1 MPGRMG
7 AFRVGLGEATGAV
20 ADLGVLVPLAASLIL
35 VNGLDPGAVLLCAG
49 LLVVWSG
56 LVFRIPFPVQPLKA
70 LAAVAVA
77 SRLSPDV
84 IHAAGLE
91 IAAFLLILSI
101 GRLADVL
108 ARLFTK
114 PVVRALQFG
123 VGVLLAMAAVGLV
136 IDPPEVFRGT
146 PPSPWP
152 AVLAGA
158 AFVAVAWTARR
169 GRYGWALLLLG
180 AGVASALAVAG
191 PGVGGPSWRLPEI
204 RVPGAAAFGAAF
216 FLLVVPQLP
225 LTFGNA
231 VVAVTDLAHHHF
243 GSAAGRVTP
252 TGVCLSCAAG
262 NAMSGLLGGMP
273 MCHGAGGLTAHVR
286 LGARR
291 AGMNILLGSVL
302 VGLGLF
308 FGSQVTAILGL
319 LPVWALAAFL
329 AYAGARHAL
338 LVADLRGS
346 SLILAVGA
354 GAAGAAVGN
363 LAVTAGAALVAVHGA
378 RWWSRRPTVIGSV
391 QARGAG
397 PVAPGSYSSSS
408 NSPSKRMITSPASH
422 MGRENPES
430 SAVNCHRVA
439 PNRPTGV
446 STFASPMSSYRWRT
460 GTGRHVTGSR

>member
-1 MPGRMG
+1 MPGRAG

-70 LAAVAVA
+70 LTAVAVA

-84 IHAAGLE
+84 IHAAALE
-91 IAAFLLILSI
+91 IAAFLLLLSI
-101 GRLADVL
+101 GRLADVV

-123 VGVLLAMAAVGLV
+123 VGLLLALAALDLV
-136 IDPPEVFRGT
+136 LAPPEVFRGT

-158 AFVAVAWTARR
+158 TLGAVAWMARR
-169 GRYGWALLLLG
+169 GRYGWALLVLG
-180 AGVASALAVAG
+180 AGVAAAVAVAR
-191 PGVGGPSWRLPEI
+191 PEVGGPSLRLPQIGFPET
-204 RVPGAAAFGAAF
+204 AAFGAAF

-231 VVAVTDLAHHHF
+231 VVAVSDLAHDYF
-243 GSAAGRVTP
+243 GPHAGRVTP
-252 TGVCLSCAAG
+252 TRVCLSCAAG

-291 AGMNILLGSVL
+291 AGMNLLLGSVL
-302 VGLGLF
+302 IGLGLF
-308 FGSQVTAILGL
+308 LGPQVPVILGL

-329 AYAGARHAL
+329 VYAGARHAL
-338 LVADLRGS
+338 LAADLRGP
-346 SLILAVGA
+346 SLALAVGA
-354 GAAGAAVGN
+354 GAAGAALGN

-378 RWWSRRPTVIGSV
+378 GWWSRRLTAVGS
-391 QARGAG
+391 AHTRGTG

-408 NSPSKRMITSPASH
+408 NSPS
-422 MGRENPES
+422 
-430 SAVNCHRVA
+430 
-439 PNRPTGV
+439 
-446 STFASPMSSYRWRT
+446 
-460 GTGRHVTGSR
+460 